1 MNKEYHYHW
10 SWDLQS
16 SREALWPLVAD
27 TNRFNMDAGLSP
39 VERVVDGQVL
49 PNARRRLYFSTFGIV
64 VEWEETPFEWVEP
77 HYFSIVRRYS
87 KGPIGE
93 IRVRADLSELP
104 TGGTR
109 LHYQVWARPNNWLG
123 WLAIPLQVGVLSAR
137 SFGKVFRRYDE
148 MASRRESAAVVAA
161 AGPVRFAPAGRER
174 LHKADA
180 YLRGEGVA
188 SDPLE
193 QLVELVAGTDDL
205 SARFLRPYEL
215 ADRWQ
220 LPRDAVLTL
229 CLQATRGG
237 LLDFEWDVL
246 CPLCRGAKAQPPTL
260 GGIEPQVHCDTCNID
275 FEVDFERSVELTFH
289 PNPSIRPIQIGEFC
303 IAGPRVTPHVAAQQL
318 LEAGERRGI
327 ELFLEEGYYRLRAL
341 ALRGGRYIRV
351 VHDGE
356 QALVVQLNAVEDE
369 SVWQD
374 GEAQD
379 GELLFAPRTT
389 LKIAN
394 ETGGEQLF
402 ILERMV
408 LNDQAATAAQVIAM
422 QSFRDLFA
430 AEALRPGE
438 RISVGSLT
446 IVFTDLYGSTE
457 MYNELG
463 DAPAFGLVLSH
474 FDVLKEA
481 VLQEGGAVVKTMGD
495 AVMAVFQRPLPAL
508 RALLQAQHKLG
519 AVAGIDRFRL
529 KAGVH
534 HGPCIAVTLNDRL
547 DYFGA
552 TVNIAA
558 RLEGLSSGGDIV
570 ASQAVCHDPEVEN
583 FLAQHRGDLNIEEL
597 ETTLKGFAQKRF
609 ALRRIREL
617 GAE

>member
-1 MNKEYHYHW
+1 MDKEYHYHW
-10 SWDLQS
+10 SWDLRS
-16 SREALWPLVAD
+16 SPRALWPLVAD

-39 VERVVDGQVL
+39 VRRVLGEAL
-49 PNARRRLYFSTFGIV
+49 PNARRRLYFSTFGIAI
-64 VEWEETPFEWVEP
+64 EWEETPFEWVEP
-77 HYFSIVRRYS
+77 HYFSVVRRYG

-93 IRVRADLSELP
+93 IRVRADLSERAQ
-104 TGGTR
+104 GGTR
-109 LHYQVWARPNNWLG
+109 LEYQVWVRPSNWLG
-123 WLAIPLQVGVLSAR
+123 ALAIPLQVGVLSKR
-137 SFGKVFRRYDE
+137 SFDKVFRRYDE
-148 MASRRESAAVVAA
+148 FASQPQPEAVSASFGAA
-161 AGPVRFAPAGRER
+161 HFAPAGRER
-174 LHKADA
+174 LRGARD
-180 YLRGEGVA
+180 YLHTEGVEPNSLA
-188 SDPLE
+188 R
-193 QLVELVAGTDDL
+193 LVECVAGIDDL

-215 ADRWQ
+215 ADRWG
-220 LPRDAVLTL
+220 LRRDAVLTL

-246 CPLCRGAKAQPPTL
+246 CPLCRGAKAQPTTL
-260 GGIEPQVHCDTCNID
+260 GGIEKQVHCETCNID

-289 PNPSIRPIQIGEFC
+289 PNPAIRPIHIGEFC

-318 LEAGERRGI
+318 LAAGERRA
-327 ELFLEEGYYRLRAL
+327 LALSLERGYYRLRTL
-341 ALRGGRYIRV
+341 ALRGGRYIYVEEGGAPELEVRV
-351 VHDGE
+351 GAERGE
-356 QALVVQLNAVEDE
+356 VVWVGDAVAGDE
-369 SVWQD
+369 
-374 GEAQD
+374 
-379 GELLFAPRTT
+379 LRLAPATG
-389 LKIAN
+389 LILAN
-394 ETGGEQLF
+394 ETGAEQLF

-457 MYNELG
+457 MYNEMG

-508 RALLQAQHKLG
+508 RALLKAQRDLDAG
-519 AVAGIDRFRL
+519 GIDRFRL
-529 KAGVH
+529 KAGLH
-534 HGPCIAVTLNDRL
+534 HGPCIAVTLNERL

-552 TVNIAA
+552 SVNIAA
-558 RLEGLSSGGDIV
+558 RLEGLSSGGDMV
-570 ASQAVCHDPEVEN
+570 ASQAVCQDPEVEQY
-583 FLAQHRGDLNIEEL
+583 LKEQSAALHVEEI

-609 ALRRIREL
+609 SLRRLRQ
-617 GAE
+617 AD